1 METVYKKG
9 RLVYHRGHLTDFPD
23 PTVEP
28 YLRGRARD
36 TFHVARLTADSFTC
50 QRPRG
55 VIGMV
60 NGEITTTDCGYASA
74 VDLQRDILKIAVVE
88 RHQNTGH
95 IGIGYLQG
103 YGLRSGAVATSVSH
117 DSHNIIVVG
126 TNDLDMAFA
135 VNHIA
140 QQHGGIAVVSEQ
152 QVLGNLPLEIAG
164 IMSGDTL
171 VHVNEKLEAAKEA
184 AYRLGV
190 NREIDP
196 FMTLSFMALP
206 VIPTLRLTTRGVIDV
221 LTQQYI

>member
-1 METVYKKG
+1 M
-9 RLVYHRGHLTDFPD
+9 
-23 PTVEP
+23 
-28 YLRGRARD
+28 
-36 TFHVARLTADSFTC
+36 
-50 QRPRG
+50 
-55 VIGMV
+55 
-60 NGEITTTDCGYASA
+60 
-74 VDLQRDILKIAVVE
+74 
-88 RHQNTGH
+88 
-95 IGIGYLQG
+95 
-103 YGLRSGAVATSVSH
+103 ATSVSH

-196 FMTLSFMALP
+196 FMTLSFMLCPSYPPCASQP
-206 VIPTLRLTTRGVIDV
+206 AGSSTSSRSSISRQNVLREKSPRST
-221 LTQQYI
+221 

>member
-1 METVYKKG
+1 
-9 RLVYHRGHLTDFPD
+9 
-23 PTVEP
+23 
-28 YLRGRARD
+28 
-36 TFHVARLTADSFTC
+36 
-50 QRPRG
+50 
-55 VIGMV
+55 MV

-140 QQHGGIAVVSEQ
+140 QQHGGIAVVSGQ

-171 VHVNEKLEAAKEA
+171 VNVNEKLEAAKEA

-196 FMTLSFMALP
+196 FMTLSLSWLCPSSPPCASQP
-206 VIPTLRLTTRGVIDV
+206 AGSSTSSRSSISRQNV
-221 LTQQYI
+221 LQEKSPAARD